1 MAILTNGTKSTLA
14 GKTAKGLV
22 KYPAA
27 RRATVKAARPSAKL
41 VFKVGKPV
49 VKRRAKQQLERI
61 GEAAERFGEIV
72 TAVGTVATEVGTVL
86 ATYGPDAAR
95 QLGLLE
101 PPPRP
106 KRTAPRVAVGVVIGG
121 VAVYFLDPDLGPERR
136 KRVAALVS

>member
-1 MAILTNGTKSTLA
+1 MPILTNGTKATLA

-27 RRATVKAARPSAKL
+27 RRATIKATRPSAKL
-41 VFKVGKPV
+41 AFKVGKPV

-61 GEAAERFGEIV
+61 GEAAERFGEVV
-72 TAVGTVATEVGTVL
+72 TAVGSVV

-101 PPPRP
+101 PPPKP

-136 KRVAALVS
+136 KRVAGLVS